1 MPKHPQA
8 PLYTIQVRTTLL
20 QHLLVI
26 GLRCC
31 IAVSALWAAP
41 PDLTKGEQPTNEVTI
56 NLGPT
61 GMRGW
66 IYHTVRGGP
75 STQESRQILITS
87 IDTDSPADGVLSVG
101 DVILGAS
108 GNESIPSPFQ
118 ADARRSFA
126 LAIAEAEASRPA
138 RLRLLRWRDE
148 TVSTVDIPLQ
158 HLGAYASTAPY
169 HCNKSAQILSQGLQY
184 LFNNRI
190 QRINHRSNWRDTFN
204 AITMLLSSDQEHQD
218 KLREIVRALVPDE
231 ATRRQM
237 MSDERDATRMVT
249 WERGYTLVLMA
260 EYYLATGDEYVLPG
274 IEAYAVNIA
283 KNQSHF
289 GTLGHIYADRNPDG
303 SPGPMGG
310 VYGAVNQTALT
321 CFQGLVL
328 AKACGLTNPEIADAI
343 ERTSIFF
350 GSFAEKS
357 CIPYGEHAPTGQSHE
372 NNGTSG
378 QAALALARV
387 PNRTNEARFF
397 AKMATASASE
407 REIGHTGA
415 WWNFMWAPL
424 GAAAGGEGA
433 AIAHFKDIAW
443 HLDLARTW
451 QGGFMYDNLNGEG
464 PTGGPNYHGLEMA
477 TPALLLY
484 GLPLRRLHIAGANP
498 NPKMTLNRQDVLEA
512 QQAAQYDPDNR
523 HIRELFQDLGS
534 WSPKVRGA
542 AAKAISEREVT
553 DNIIAYLHDIARDS
567 SRPRALRAGACHT
580 LGYIKHDSSVYVLA
594 ELLTDA
600 DSFVRFRA
608 SEALRLFPDALRLL
622 VVDQALHAAAAMA
635 QPTFPAPS
643 DDPLQ
648 FAHGSL
654 GTLLFYAG
662 RAYGPRGILQNQ
674 GITGIDRDLLYPAIR
689 AIARTPVGFHRSCLT
704 HIFSEHLTEED
715 VKALADAI
723 IEAIVNRSPSDR
735 MFSNGIR
742 QHGVTTLYKY
752 GFAEGVPAC
761 MQFLADEVG
770 GRRRWPI
777 DKLGKFGPAVRHIT
791 PDPDVVAFLQPYVAD
806 NETSPNARQAIDSIR
821 GDAEPMM
828 LVPLKSIE
836 SVRAEET
843 ELDTSDPSTRL
854 LVRALDHARGDA
866 SFTWRQLEGPGNAQ
880 FTLDGP
886 VRFGQDHVT
895 SASVTR
901 VDLPAIAGTYILEV
915 IMSDSRGF
923 TEVSDTVTLTV
934 K

>member
-1 MPKHPQA
+1 MKA
-8 PLYTIQVRTTLL
+8 VLI
-20 QHLLVI
+20 LVSTSI
-26 GLRCC
+26 IC
-31 IAVSALWAAP
+31 IFACITYASP
-41 PDLTKGEQPTNEVTI
+41 PDLTKGESPNNDISI

-66 IYHTVRGGP
+66 IYHTSRGGA
-75 STQESRQILITS
+75 STEHSRQILITS
-87 IDTDSPADGVLSVG
+87 IDPDSPADGLLSVG

-108 GNESIPSPFQ
+108 GDTSIPSPFQ

-138 RLRLLRWRDE
+138 TLRLLRWRDE
-148 TVSTVDIPLQ
+148 SKTTVDIPLQ

-169 HCNKSAQILSQGLQY
+169 NCNKSAQILSQGLQHLY
-184 LFNNRI
+184 DNRI
-190 QRINHRSNWRDTFN
+190 QHINNRSNWRVTFN
-204 AITMLLSSDQEHQD
+204 AITMLLSSDQEHQN
-218 KLREIVRALVPDE
+218 KLRQIVRALVPNE
-231 ATRRQM
+231 TTRRRM

-249 WERGYTLVLMA
+249 WERGYTLVLLA

-328 AKACGLTNPEIADAI
+328 AKACGLANPLITAAI

-350 GSFAEKS
+350 GSFAKKS
-357 CIPYGEHAPTGQSHE
+357 SIPYGEHAPTGQSHE

-378 QAALALARV
+378 QAALAFSRV

-424 GAAAGGEGA
+424 GAAAGGKEA

-464 PTGGPNYHGLEMA
+464 PTGGSNYHGLEMA

-484 GLPLRRLHIAGANP
+484 GLPLQRLHIAGANP
-498 NPKMTLNRQDVLEA
+498 NPQVLLEHQDVLDA
-512 QQAAQYDPDNR
+512 QHAAQYNPDNR

-534 WSPKVRGA
+534 WSPRVRGA
-542 AAKAISEREVT
+542 AAKAISERDIT
-553 DNIIAYLHDIARDS
+553 DDMITYLHDIARDS

-580 LGYIKHDSSVYVLA
+580 LGFIKHDTSVHVLA
-594 ELLTDA
+594 ELLTDTE
-600 DSFVRFRA
+600 SFVRFRA
-608 SEALRLFPDALRLL
+608 SEALRLFPDPLRLS

-635 QPTFPAPS
+635 QPTFPAPP

-662 RAYGPRGILQNQ
+662 RAYGPRGVLQNQ
-674 GITGIDRDLLYPAIR
+674 GIVGIDRDLLYPAIR

-791 PDPDVVAFLQPYVAD
+791 PDPDVISFLQPYVED
-806 NETSPNARQAIDSIR
+806 NETSPNARQAIYRIS
-821 GDAEPMM
+821 GDADPMT

-836 SVRAEET
+836 SVRAEQS
-843 ELDTSDPSTRL
+843 ELDTANPSTRL
-854 LVRALDHARGDA
+854 LVRAHDYARGDA
-866 SFTWRQLEGPGNAQ
+866 TFTWQQREGPGNAR
-880 FTLDGP
+880 FTQDEP

-915 IMSDSRGF
+915 TMSDSRGF